1 MPATLWEWG
10 WHKQPPQGTV
20 SLDESGGSADL
31 ISLGSSAAW
40 LLGETNQGVLV
51 LCLPFP
57 LWIMGVVFM
66 VAKLSPGAWSRA
78 LNEGCLVM
86 KGPVKL
92 QPPLLRDGINVAS
105 LGDVHE

>member
-1 MPATLWEWG
+1 
-10 WHKQPPQGTV
+10 
-20 SLDESGGSADL
+20 
-31 ISLGSSAAW
+31 
-40 LLGETNQGVLV
+40 
-51 LCLPFP
+51 
-57 LWIMGVVFM
+57 MGVVFM

-92 QPPLLRDGINVAS
+92 QPPLLRGGINVAS

>member
-1 MPATLWEWG
+1 MLA
-10 WHKQPPQGTV
+10 
-20 SLDESGGSADL
+20 
-31 ISLGSSAAW
+31 
-40 LLGETNQGVLV
+40 ETNQGVFV
-51 LCLPFP
+51 LCLPVP

-92 QPPLLRDGINVAS
+92 QPPLLHDGINAAS
-105 LGDVHE
+105 LGDAHE